1 MVGSFGTRMRQRREE
16 QGISLA
22 AIAEQTKIKRSL
34 LDSLEHDDVTYWP
47 TGFFG
52 RAFIRAYGQAIGLN
66 PDDVLREFLEAH
78 PEPVEEVAATAAN
91 GAAHEGGLRSIVGS
105 ALVGSLGR
113 LRRISPSPTFGPAP
127 TLPPARP
134 LDPSQIE
141 TRPTLA
147 KEVDFEAVAELCTQF
162 VRVQTTEDLQ
172 RLLQQASLILDATG
186 LILWVWD
193 PASEE
198 LRPALAHGYSDAVL
212 SQLPAV
218 TRDTNNATAAAFR
231 SQQINAVD
239 ATERARG
246 ALAVPLITQSGCSGV
261 LAIELHRS
269 AELNKS
275 RRAAATIFAAAIAQL
290 IAT

>member
-1 MVGSFGTRMRQRREE
+1 MRQRREE

-34 LDSLEHDDVTYWP
+34 LDALEHDDVTYWP

-78 PEPVEEVAATAAN
+78 PEPVEEVAASAATGTA
-91 GAAHEGGLRSIVGS
+91 HDGGLRSIVGS

-113 LRRISPSPTFGPAP
+113 LRRISPSPTFGAAP

-134 LDPSQIE
+134 APPLDRMQMEARESV
-141 TRPTLA
+141 T
-147 KEVDFEAVAELCTQF
+147 KEADFEAVAELCTQF
-162 VRVQTTEDLQ
+162 ARVQTTDDLQ
-172 RLLQQASLILDATG
+172 RLLQDAGVILDATG

-193 PASEE
+193 AASEE
-198 LRPALAHGYSDAVL
+198 LKPALALGYSDAVL

-218 TRDTNNATAAAFR
+218 TRDTNNPTAAAFR
-231 SQQINAVD
+231 SQQMNVVE
-239 ATERARG
+239 ATDRARG
-246 ALAVPLITQSGCSGV
+246 ALAVPLMTQGGCSGV

-269 AELNKS
+269 AEPDKS
-275 RRAAATIFAAAIAQL
+275 RRAAATIVAAFIAQL